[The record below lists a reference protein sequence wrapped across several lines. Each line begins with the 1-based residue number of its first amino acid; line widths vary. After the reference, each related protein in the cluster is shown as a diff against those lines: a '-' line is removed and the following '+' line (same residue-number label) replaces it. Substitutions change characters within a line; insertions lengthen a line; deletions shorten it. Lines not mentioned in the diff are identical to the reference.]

1 MREYV
6 RIETAILLRRLAFQ
20 VGRLAKSSDAESV
33 HDLRVAI
40 RRFNRCLALFSQFYP
55 GRSSKKAR
63 RRLSELMK
71 TAGAVRDLDIAI
83 ELLAEA
89 GLSRRAELFQR
100 LAERRREA
108 NRQLLLEV
116 RDWKARAFSKKWR
129 DSLGLSA

>member
-6 RIETAILLRRLAFQ
+6 RVETAILLRRLAFQ
-20 VGRLAKSSDAESV
+20 VGRMAKSSDAESV

-40 RRFNRCLALFSQFYP
+40 RRFNRCLSLFSQFYP

-63 RRLSELMK
+63 RRLYGLMK
-71 TAGAVRDLDIAI
+71 AAGAVRDLDIAI

-89 GLSRRAELFQR
+89 GLSRHTELVQRVAEQ
-100 LAERRREA
+100 RREA

-116 RDWKARAFSKKWR
+116 RDWKARGISKKWR
-129 DSLGLSA
+129 DSLGLST

>member
-1 MREYV
+1 MREFV
-6 RIETAILLRRLAFQ
+6 RLETAILLRRLAFQ
-20 VGRLAKSSDAESV
+20 VGRIAKSSDAESV

-40 RRFNRCLALFSQFYP
+40 RRFSRCLALFSQFYP

-63 RRLSELMK
+63 RKLSELMK

-100 LAERRREA
+100 LAEQRREA

>member
-20 VGRLAKSSDAESV
+20 VGRITKSSDAESV

-40 RRFNRCLALFSQFYP
+40 RRFSRCLTLFSQFYP

-83 ELLAEA
+83 DLLAEA

-100 LAERRREA
+100 LAEQRREA